1 MRKNHRR
8 FIICNK
14 GRLHLST
21 VGNGIRLIPTC
32 NQSRGILRLVLDFD
46 DANRHMPITG
56 GSIRT
61 IQHISVSVGPFK
73 GKAVETS
80 KDRMPLQALI
90 VHSHDSR
97 EYAARFNWHVI
108 EGDSAELPF
117 ANETID
123 LIVLPH
129 VLEFAADPHQI
140 LREVD
145 RVLRPEGRLVISGFN
160 PASLWGARQYLSRLI
175 GSPYL
180 PRDGQFISL
189 IRVKDWLQLLNYSLD
204 RGHFGCYKFPL
215 QGQSAM
221 GRMDFLEKMGN
232 RWWPIFGAVFIV
244 SAIKRHQGI
253 RLIGAA
259 QAIRVP
265 AIQQLAPAVDRS
277 KLVDPLKKSQTK

>member
-1 MRKNHRR
+1 M
-8 FIICNK
+8 
-14 GRLHLST
+14 
-21 VGNGIRLIPTC
+21 IPTPPIPSQMPAPPWSSWEKWL
-32 NQSRGILRLVLDFD
+32 QSPPGRYVLGWEQKCFD
-46 DANRHMPITG
+46 QIVADVFGFH
-56 GSIRT
+56 SIQ
-61 IQHISVSVGPFK
+61 IGLPQIN
-73 GKAVETS
+73 ALQEN
-80 KDRMPLQALI
+80 RMPLQALI

-123 LIVLPH
+123 LVVLPH

-232 RWWPIFGAVFIV
+232 RWWPIFGAVFLV
-244 SAIKRHQGI
+244 SAIKRHQGL
-253 RLIGAA
+253 RLIGPA
-259 QAIRVP
+259 QTIRVP
-265 AIQQLAPAVDRS
+265 AIQQLSPAVDRS
-277 KLVDPLKKSQTK
+277 KLAAPLKKTQTK